1 MNTITYTKE
10 YFKGFSNVKFNRWIF
25 KHRKELACGAL
36 FTYSTKG
43 ISPLIKKVTKKYA
56 KSDFCPT
63 HVGQICKVGEE
74 IMVFNQTPPKGELSL
89 LSDYIYNVD
98 FDWQIVCILDDINTF
113 KYSKDVLSFNGM
125 KYGYF
130 SAFHSAFAC
139 LKWIPS
145 VFKFHC
151 SEIEILVLQKQG
163 YLKDIIA
170 DKIVPVEAYNLLVFG
185 SKC

>member
-10 YFKGFSNVKFNRWIF
+10 YFKGFSKVKFNRWIL
-25 KHRKELACGAL
+25 KHKKELACGAL

-63 HVGQICKVGEE
+63 HIGQICKVGEE
-74 IMVFNQTPPKGELSL
+74 IMVFNQTPPKGKLSL

-98 FDWQIVCILDDINTF
+98 FDWQIVCILDDINTLE
-113 KYSKDVLSFNGM
+113 YSKDVLSFNGM
-125 KYGYF
+125 KYGYI
-130 SAFHSAFAC
+130 SALNSGI
-139 LKWIPS
+139 KWLRWLFN
-145 VFKFHC
+145 VRFHC

-163 YLKDIIA
+163 YLKDVIA
-170 DKIVPVEAYNLLVFG
+170 DNQTPVDVYNLLLGIF
-185 SKC
+185 